1 MNFCILPFLAFA
13 SGAIATL
20 AIFVMISCV
29 FNNRNT
35 CCKGN
40 GDSNLMVEGN
50 PTHGVTMSAP
60 SGPNQDLEMAVLRL
74 QQQNQN
80 LLSQIVEPTNP
91 FFN

>member
-1 MNFCILPFLAFA
+1 MNFCILSFLAFA

-20 AIFVMISCV
+20 AIFVMISCL

-40 GDSNLMVEGN
+40 GDSNLVVEEGN
-50 PTHGVTMSAP
+50 PTHVVTMP
-60 SGPNQDLEMAVLRL
+60 SGPNQELEMEVLRL

>member
-20 AIFVMISCV
+20 AIFVMIYCL

-40 GDSNLMVEGN
+40 GDSNLMEEGN
-50 PTHGVTMSAP
+50 PNHVVTMP
-60 SGPNQDLEMAVLRL
+60 SGPNQELEMAVLRL

>member
-20 AIFVMISCV
+20 AIFVMIYCL

-40 GDSNLMVEGN
+40 GDSNLMEEGN
-50 PTHGVTMSAP
+50 PNHVVTMPSA
-60 SGPNQDLEMAVLRL
+60 PNQDLEMAVLRL